1 MFPQQPKESVAQSEW
16 IWEGARKEK
25 VVLPDSSIPAQVVSK
40 GQGWE
45 AMVYVLLDTLGKNP
59 NSLAQLTDAAIK
71 QGQYNLVGNLI
82 VVQKL
87 RLLQANQLLKSLE
100 AYLDGKPLQ
109 CDYDLLLTFSENLR
123 LNSLQPES
131 ITLTVLERILGL
143 GAKIAQVI
151 FFGIF
156 KEMTDRRSLSVIMT
170 QISKTMKDSF
180 DMSFFQNNSIK
191 IFICANN
198 FNFLQNYENYP

>member
-1 MFPQQPKESVAQSEW
+1 
-16 IWEGARKEK
+16 
-25 VVLPDSSIPAQVVSK
+25 
-40 GQGWE
+40 
-45 AMVYVLLDTLGKNP
+45 MVYVLLDTLGKNP

-71 QGQYNLVGNLI
+71 QGQYNLVENLI

-109 CDYDLLLTFSENLR
+109 CDYALLLTFSENLR

-151 FFGIF
+151 FLR
-156 KEMTDRRSLSVIMT
+156 MVS
-170 QISKTMKDSF
+170 
-180 DMSFFQNNSIK
+180 
-191 IFICANN
+191 
-198 FNFLQNYENYP
+198 

>member
-71 QGQYNLVGNLI
+71 QGQYNLVGGNLI
-82 VVQKL
+82 VVLGIKIT
-87 RLLQANQLLKSLE
+87 S
-100 AYLDGKPLQ
+100 GKPTAQ
-109 CDYDLLLTFSENLR
+109 ITR
-123 LNSLQPES
+123 S
-131 ITLTVLERILGL
+131 I
-143 GAKIAQVI
+143 
-151 FFGIF
+151 FGW
-156 KEMTDRRSLSVIMT
+156 EASSV
-170 QISKTMKDSF
+170 
-180 DMSFFQNNSIK
+180 
-191 IFICANN
+191 
-198 FNFLQNYENYP
+198 